1 MASTV
6 LVDGSANDKE
16 TIKKFAQV
24 RSLYADNNGDKNS
37 RQAIGIL
44 VIPLCS
50 DDCSLS

>member
-24 RSLYADNNGDKNS
+24 RSLYADNNADKNS

-44 VIPLCS
+44 VVPLFL
-50 DDCSLS
+50 DDHSLS